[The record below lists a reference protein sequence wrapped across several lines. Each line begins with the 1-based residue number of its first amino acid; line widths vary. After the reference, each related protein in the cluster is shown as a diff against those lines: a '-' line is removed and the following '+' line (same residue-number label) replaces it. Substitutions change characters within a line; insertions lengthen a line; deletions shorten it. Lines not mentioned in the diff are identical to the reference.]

1 MLNLNFT
8 EQAGLVTGAGSGIG
22 RASAI
27 AFAQAGAKVMV
38 ADINEKAGLETVQLI
53 QAAGGV
59 ASFFKC
65 NVAAEED
72 ILGLV
77 DATVSEFGKLNFAH
91 NNAGITLPPAPI
103 AESSSE
109 DFDRLVKVNLYGIY
123 YAIKHEIQAMLKT
136 GGGAIVNTSSGFGLI
151 GGQNQAIYST
161 TKFAITGMTRSV
173 AMEYAKY
180 DIRVNA
186 ICPGMTATPILSWLD
201 SAPDQ
206 ADFYKSSI
214 PSGKLQTA
222 EDQANAA
229 VFLCSNLAKQITG
242 VALAVDGGYVAGR

>member
-1 MLNLNFT
+1 MFNLNFT

-22 RASAI
+22 RASAL

-38 ADINEKAGLETVQLI
+38 ADINEKAGLETVRLI
-53 QAAGGV
+53 EAFGGV

-65 NVAAEED
+65 NVAEEED
-72 ILGLV
+72 IIGLV
-77 DATVSEFGKLNFAH
+77 QATVSKFGQLSFAH
-91 NNAGITLPPAPI
+91 NNAGITLPPAPM

-109 DFDRLVKVNLYGIY
+109 DFDRVVKINLYGTY

-151 GGQNQAIYST
+151 GGQNQAIYSA
-161 TKFAITGMTRSV
+161 TKFAMNGMTRSV
-173 AMEYAKY
+173 AMEYAQHG
-180 DIRVNA
+180 IRVNA

-201 SAPDQ
+201 DAPEQ
-206 ADFYKSSI
+206 ADVFKSSI

-229 VFLCSNLAKQITG
+229 VFLCSDLASQITG
-242 VALAVDGGYVAGR
+242 VTLSVDGGYVAGR